1 MDYQIPAIPKDAKTR
16 LVRVTEPSEIA
27 AIQNPDMYAPVGAQ
41 MGEDWYAEWH
51 SLQQFRKVPVE
62 IEV

>member
-1 MDYQIPAIPKDAKTR
+1 MDYQIPAPLPDAKLR
-16 LVRVTEPSEIA
+16 FVRVTDAAEIA
-27 AIQNPDMYAPVGAQ
+27 AIQRGCMADPVGAQ